1 MALLPEP
8 QGKFPNPLIIDKFAK
23 ESDVLYDQFWTTVL
37 LYHLDIQVYN
47 YSNFSKGVVDITFVC
62 YKAQAKQII
71 LESKG
76 VIKERYCRA
85 LKLLTEAFAYLVEVA
100 TGSDSSPL
108 CVTIV
113 LKVTNPI

>member
-8 QGKFPNPLIIDKFAK
+8 QGNFLSPLIIDKFAK
-23 ESDVLYDQFWTTVL
+23 EFDVLYDQFSTTVL
-37 LYHLDIQVYN
+37 LYHLDIQIYN

-62 YKAQAKQII
+62 YNMQAEQII

-76 VIKERYCRA
+76 VIDERYCKA

-100 TGSDSSPL
+100 TGSDSSPFAKL
-108 CVTIV
+108 
-113 LKVTNPI
+113 LY